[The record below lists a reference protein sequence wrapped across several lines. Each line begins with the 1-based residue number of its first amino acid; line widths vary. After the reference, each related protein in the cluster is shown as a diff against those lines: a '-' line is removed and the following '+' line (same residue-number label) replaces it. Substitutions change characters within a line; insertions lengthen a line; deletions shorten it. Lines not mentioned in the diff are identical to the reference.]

1 MHLAADSVD
10 LKALSQP
17 ECAVLL
23 HWPLPLHAQFYIHQS
38 DLDTDSAHD
47 HTLQQFLLISF

>member
-1 MHLAADSVD
+1 MPLAADSVD
-10 LKALSQP
+10 LEALSQP

-23 HWPLPLHAQFYIHQS
+23 HWPLPLHVQFYIHQS

-47 HTLQQFLLISF
+47 HTL